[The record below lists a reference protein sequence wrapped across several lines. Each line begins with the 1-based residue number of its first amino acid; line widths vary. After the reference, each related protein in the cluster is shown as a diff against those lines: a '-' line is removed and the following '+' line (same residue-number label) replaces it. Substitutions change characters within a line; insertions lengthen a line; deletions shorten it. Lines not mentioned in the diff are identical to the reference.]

1 MIHHFLLLPPN
12 SHNSSPLLSSKF
24 MASFLSLIIVTY
36 LYACRF
42 SLVIAGDFSFIKMIS
57 RLNRIVEKQNNNDQ
71 INIVTLNIGT
81 KFHNIDRSY
90 NGYIL

>member
-1 MIHHFLLLPPN
+1 
-12 SHNSSPLLSSKF
+12 
-24 MASFLSLIIVTY
+24 
-36 LYACRF
+36 
-42 SLVIAGDFSFIKMIS
+42 MIS
-57 RLNRIVEKQNNNDQ
+57 RLNRLVEKQNNNDQ